1 MMIDTQITEELIA
14 YLRDELSPEDTAA
27 LEKRLMEDATLR
39 ELLLQISTEEAAL
52 TDWAKTER
60 VVINLEDETFQADEV
75 PAGKVDRSTFA
86 AWKTWVGVAAALMVL
101 ASITFLRPGNPEP
114 ILPGVAQ
121 IVASV
126 DADWQGVRPDSNQS
140 LTAGNYHLTRGSI
153 DLEFADGANVS
164 IGGPSEFQLK
174 SGSHLHLFSGNL
186 VANIPDEALGFVV
199 TTPQSEVV
207 DLGTEFGL
215 SVTAQGQT
223 DVHVLDGLVKVLPI
237 EEVAGA
243 KGILVT
249 EGQARRF
256 QSAND
261 VDPQN
266 IPVSSR
272 KDLLGSRRFGDYGL
286 KMLRGS
292 VRLREQFSS
301 ADFDKRAADQNWIEL
316 IPEQRG
322 VALEKP
328 LAVTIDTPGNYRDFS
343 GQSASLPAGTKV
355 DSYILHFLP
364 NNLGQVRGVI
374 RFDRPVVGVL
384 CVSDHLRSTDGLVG
398 LASVVYPQGRRPNR
412 GLEPSRSAAENPAAT
427 VERVP
432 DELILSQDRTTV
444 AIRAFANTERG
455 VDQVRILTLA
465 R

>member
-1 MMIDTQITEELIA
+1 MKTDSQITEELIA

-27 LEKRLMEDATLR
+27 LDKRLMDDAKLR
-39 ELLLQISTEEAAL
+39 QLLLQISTEEAAL

-60 VVINLEDETFQADEV
+60 VVINLDDEAFQSDEV
-75 PAGKVDRSTFA
+75 PAGKVNRSTFA
-86 AWKTWVGVAAALMVL
+86 AWKTWTAVAAALAVL
-101 ASITFLRPGNPEP
+101 ASITFLRDGNQESV
-114 ILPGVAQ
+114 LPGVAQ

-126 DADWQGVRPDSNQS
+126 DADWQGVPPDSNQP
-140 LTAGNYHLTRGSI
+140 LVAGAYQLTRGSI
-153 DLEFADGANVS
+153 DLEFADGAKVS
-164 IGGPSEFQLK
+164 LSGPTKFELK
-174 SGSHLHLFSGNL
+174 SGSHLHLSSGNL

-215 SVTAQGQT
+215 SVTGQGQT

-243 KGILVT
+243 TGILVT

-256 QSAND
+256 QAAND
-261 VDPQN
+261 VEPEN

-301 ADFDKRAADQNWIEL
+301 ADFNKRAGDQNWIEL

-322 VALEKP
+322 VTLENA

-343 GQSASLPAGTKV
+343 LEPSSLPAGTKV

-374 RFDRPVVGVL
+374 RFDRPVLGVL
-384 CVSDHLRSTDGLVG
+384 CVSDHLRSTDSLVG
-398 LASVVYPQGRRPNR
+398 LSSVRYPQGRRPYR
-412 GLEPSRSAAENPAAT
+412 GLEPSRTGVGNLGGMKDWM
-427 VERVP
+427 P

-455 VDQVRILTLA
+455 FDQVRILTLA